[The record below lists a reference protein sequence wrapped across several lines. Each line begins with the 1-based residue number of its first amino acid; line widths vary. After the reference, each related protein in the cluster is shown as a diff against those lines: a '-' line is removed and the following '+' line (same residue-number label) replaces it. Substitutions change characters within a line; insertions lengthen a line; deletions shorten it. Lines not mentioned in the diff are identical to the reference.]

1 MYCVCYGI
9 FPAAYLTKSYYPT
22 VKSYYPTVK
31 NYYPTVKNYYPTVDS
46 CSPKD
51 VCQGLTYGSA
61 EAICPVQRPS
71 SSTKSKNLP
80 PPDILTY
87 IFSYP
92 KVE

>member
-1 MYCVCYGI
+1 MYYVCCGT

-22 VKSYYPTVK
+22 VKS
-31 NYYPTVKNYYPTVDS
+31 YYPTVKNYYPTVDS

-80 PPDILTY
+80 PP
-87 IFSYP
+87 
-92 KVE
+92 